1 MCAAVSVAVSAFAAV
16 AGVFLYQFLNL
27 PQLVSIS
34 TGIICSGF
42 GGCDASVAA
51 AGGDGDGDGC
61 SSLGAHYLAR
71 PHTRLHPRPRPRP
84 QPSSL
89 VPPPHPPR
97 LCDCDTETN

>member
-51 AGGDGDGDGC
+51 AGGDGDGC

-71 PHTRLHPRPRPRP
+71 PLLPA
-84 QPSSL
+84 
-89 VPPPHPPR
+89 PPHR
-97 LCDCDTETN
+97 ATSTSSV